1 VLSNWCFL
9 RILVRLEIFN
19 QKYTVMQKSYDLK
32 LFASTCIAML
42 LVAFSLNAQVD
53 FKEFYGKVI
62 DGNSNKILEA
72 VSLNINETNISTITN
87 SEGEFTLKVPN
98 KYLDSK
104 IVVSML
110 GYNTRVIPLSNLS
123 NTGNKIKLYVAVTQ
137 LSAVSIS
144 AYKDA
149 SSLIKK
155 VFKKKNNNI
164 QKESV
169 YMTAF
174 YRETIKRRS
183 RNVSLT
189 EAVVNI
195 LKQPNASEQR
205 DAIQLGKA
213 RKSTDYRRLDT
224 VSVKLQGGPFSTMYL
239 DVMKY
244 PEYIFT
250 DETITSY
257 DFSFDAPTT
266 INNRNVFV
274 VNFKPKNGSLN
285 LKYQGKLYIDVESLA
300 LVSANYALDVS
311 DKKKSKN
318 LLVRKKPRDIVVY
331 PLEATYKVDYKA
343 KGGKWYYS
351 YSNLSLK
358 FKVNKKRKIFNKVY
372 TLSSEMAVT
381 DWEINTTDRRIKYKD
396 RLRPT
401 VIITDAISGF
411 SDPNFWGEY
420 NLIEPDKSIETAI
433 NKIRKN
439 IEKQKAKEKTVN
451 SIP

>member
-1 VLSNWCFL
+1 MKKFH
-9 RILVRLEIFN
+9 F
-19 QKYTVMQKSYDLK
+19 LK
-32 LFASTCIAML
+32 LYASAFMAML
-42 LVAFSLNAQVD
+42 LVTFSLNAQEN
-53 FKEFYGKVI
+53 FSEYNGKVI
-62 DGNSNKILEA
+62 DGSSNKTLEA
-72 VSLNINETNISTITN
+72 VSLNVNETNISTITN
-87 SEGEFTLKVPN
+87 SEGEFTLKVLN

-104 IVVSML
+104 VVISLL
-110 GYNTRVIPLSNLS
+110 GYNTRVLPLSELS
-123 NTGNKIKLYVAVTQ
+123 RTGNKIKLYQAVTQ

-144 AYKDA
+144 AYKNA
-149 SSLIKK
+149 ESLVKK
-155 VFKKKNNNI
+155 VFNEKNKNVQN
-164 QKESV
+164 ESV

-195 LKQPNASEQR
+195 LKQPYTSDQR

-224 VSVKLQGGPFSTMYL
+224 VSVKLQGGPFSTVYL
-239 DVMKY
+239 DIMKY

-250 DETITSY
+250 DETIASY
-257 DFSFDAPTT
+257 DFSFDEPST
-266 INNRNVFV
+266 INNRNVYV
-274 VNFKPKNGSLN
+274 VNFSPKNNGLN
-285 LKYQGKLYIDVESLA
+285 INYNGKLYIDVQSLA
-300 LVSANYALDVS
+300 LVSANYSLDVS

-318 LLVRKKPRDIVVY
+318 LLVKKKPRDVVVY
-331 PLEATYKVDYKA
+331 PLEANYKVDYKA

-351 YSNLSLK
+351 YSNLSLT
-358 FKVNKKRKIFNKVY
+358 FKVNKKREIFNKVY

-411 SDPNFWGEY
+411 SDPNFWGQY
-420 NLIEPDKSIETAI
+420 NLIEPDKSIQSAI
-433 NKIRKN
+433 DKIRKN
-439 IEKQKAKEKTVN
+439 IEKQKEKEKARIKN
-451 SIP
+451 GKP

>member
-1 VLSNWCFL
+1 
-9 RILVRLEIFN
+9 
-19 QKYTVMQKSYDLK
+19 MQNSYDLK
-32 LFASTCIAML
+32 RFASTCISML

-62 DGNSNKILEA
+62 DGNSNKVLEA
-72 VSLNINETNISTITN
+72 VSLNIIETNISTITN
-87 SEGEFTLKVPN
+87 SEGDFSLKVPN
-98 KYLDSK
+98 KYLESK
-104 IVVSML
+104 VVVSML
-110 GYNTRVIPLSNLS
+110 GYNTRVIPVSNLS
-123 NTGNKIKLYVAVTQ
+123 ETGNKIKLYVAVTQ

-149 SSLIKK
+149 KSLVRK
-155 VFKKKNNNI
+155 VFKKKNNNV
-164 QKESV
+164 QNESV
-169 YMTAF
+169 FMTAF
-174 YRETIKRRS
+174 YRETIKRRN

-195 LKQPNASEQR
+195 LKQPNTSELR

-224 VSVKLQGGPFSTMYL
+224 VSMKLQGGPFSTIYL

-250 DETITSY
+250 DETIASY
-257 DFSFDAPTT
+257 DFSFDVPTT
-266 INNRNVFV
+266 INTRNVYV
-274 VNFKPKNGSLN
+274 VNFKPRNGSLN
-285 LKYQGKLYIDVESLA
+285 IKYEGKLYVDVQSLA

-311 DKKKSKN
+311 NKKKSKN

-331 PLEATYKVDYKA
+331 PLEAHYKVDYKA
-343 KGGKWYYS
+343 KGEKWYYS

-358 FKVNKKRKIFNKVY
+358 FKVNKKREIFNKVY

-381 DWEINTTDRRIKYKD
+381 DWEINSSDKKIKYKD

-420 NLIEPDKSIETAI
+420 NLIEPDKSIESAI

-439 IEKQKAKEKTVN
+439 IEKQKAKKKTAN
-451 SIP
+451 SNP